1 MAFLLVIPVVFV
13 LAEAW
18 VMWSGRTRKAPEAYA
33 TVAQYQRARAALAP
47 QRVID
52 VRDARSAPDG
62 RAGDAA
68 ARRPATAARRA
79 S

>member
-1 MAFLLVIPVVFV
+1 VAFLLVIPVVFV

-47 QRVID
+47 TRVID
-52 VRDARSAPDG
+52 VRDERGAGVRRGPAP
-62 RAGDAA
+62 
-68 ARRPATAARRA
+68 PAPSRRA

>member
-47 QRVID
+47 SRVID
-52 VRDARSAPDG
+52 VRGPEPS
-62 RAGDAA
+62 A
-68 ARRPATAARRA
+68 ARRGGAPAASTRRA

>member
-47 QRVID
+47 TRTVEL
-52 VRDARSAPDG
+52 RDDPT
-62 RAGDAA
+62 
-68 ARRPATAARRA
+68 RRPAHSGRRA

>member
-47 QRVID
+47 QRVTD
-52 VRDARSAPDG
+52 VRDARSAHEARDDG
-62 RAGDAA
+62 
-68 ARRPATAARRA
+68 ARRPAVTARRA

>member
-1 MAFLLVIPVVFV
+1 VAFLLVIPLMFV

-18 VMWSGRTRKAPEAYA
+18 VIWSGRARKAPEAEA

-47 QRVID
+47 KRVID
-52 VRDARSAPDG
+52 VRD
-62 RAGDAA
+62 
-68 ARRPATAARRA
+68 PATSRR

>member
-47 QRVID
+47 TRV
-52 VRDARSAPDG
+52 VELRGPAPQD
-62 RAGDAA
+62 A
-68 ARRPATAARRA
+68 ARRPAHSGRRA

>member
-13 LAEAW
+13 LAEMW
-18 VMWSGRTRKAPEAYA
+18 VMWSNRTRKAPEAYA

-47 QRVID
+47 TRVID
-52 VRDARSAPDG
+52 VRD
-62 RAGDAA
+62 RAGADA
-68 ARRPATAARRA
+68 ARRPAAATRRA